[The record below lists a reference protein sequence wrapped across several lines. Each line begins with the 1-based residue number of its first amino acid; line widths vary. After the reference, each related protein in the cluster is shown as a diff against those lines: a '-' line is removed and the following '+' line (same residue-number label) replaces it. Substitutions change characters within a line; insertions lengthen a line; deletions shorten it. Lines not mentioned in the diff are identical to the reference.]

1 MRISDWSSDVC
12 SSDLS
17 EVWNFYDSFS
27 GFSVKDANAK
37 SRLLPIS
44 ATQYATVNTSSSDD
58 FGIVVKHRQQQAN
71 EFTVLADVRLDA
83 QGLTT
88 MGPPTEFSSSNNW
101 DAFYNPLDH
110 RVWVYYFDTADPQ
123 RLMRTHVDLNT
134 GQAGQDE
141 IEVNNSVGA
150 TGSDNL
156 AIRVHR
162 HHTIGDQVLI
172 SVANRT
178 SGGTHS
184 SIYLTDTINEI
195 GRAHV

>member
-1 MRISDWSSDVC
+1 
-12 SSDLS
+12 
-17 EVWNFYDSFS
+17 
-27 GFSVKDANAK
+27 
-37 SRLLPIS
+37 
-44 ATQYATVNTSSSDD
+44 
-58 FGIVVKHRQQQAN
+58 
-71 EFTVLADVRLDA
+71 
-83 QGLTT
+83 
-88 MGPPTEFSSSNNW
+88 
-101 DAFYNPLDH
+101 
-110 RVWVYYFDTADPQ
+110 
-123 RLMRTHVDLNT
+123 MRTHVDLNT

-184 SIYLTDTINEI
+184 SIYLTDTINVAPSQPTLITRDSFDGTTAVLFEGNFLDLNLVARQSASQPQI
-195 GRAHV
+195 DRTEARA